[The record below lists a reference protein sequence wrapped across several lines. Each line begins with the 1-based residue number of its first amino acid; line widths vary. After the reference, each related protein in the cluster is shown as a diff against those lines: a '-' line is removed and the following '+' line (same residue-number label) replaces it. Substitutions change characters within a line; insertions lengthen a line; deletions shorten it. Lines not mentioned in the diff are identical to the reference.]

1 MSPRVKCLYGEFFFS
16 WEGEWQSYG
25 VYFLGKVYFC
35 VIGLLM
41 CQALYTL
48 YLGLFKKKK
57 DIYQPVTARS
67 LPGSFLEMNM
77 AFSYM

>member
-1 MSPRVKCLYGEFFFS
+1 MGTSASMSPRVKRLYGEFFFS
-16 WEGEWQSYG
+16 REGEWQSYG

-48 YLGLFKKKK
+48 YLGLF
-57 DIYQPVTARS
+57 
-67 LPGSFLEMNM
+67 
-77 AFSYM
+77 